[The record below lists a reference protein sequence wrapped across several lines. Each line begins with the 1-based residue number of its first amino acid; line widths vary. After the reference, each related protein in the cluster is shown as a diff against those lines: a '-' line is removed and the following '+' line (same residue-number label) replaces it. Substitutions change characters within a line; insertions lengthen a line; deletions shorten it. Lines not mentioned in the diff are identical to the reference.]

1 MKNKRNTWL
10 RRAAAFVLCAA
21 LVLMTGF
28 FPTRVQAKSLEDL
41 KQEYN
46 ELEKEIEA
54 NKKKLESIKN
64 QQTSNAEKMKL
75 LSSQAEAISSQLDVI
90 NSQLSVLNADIADYD
105 REIAALDKKIDEAQS
120 KIDKLDEQIDA
131 TQEKISE
138 RLRATYMAGSSS
150 WIEILLES
158 DSISSLL
165 LRIQLLASV
174 TENDNKLISQLEK
187 QTEELNA
194 AKAELDEDKKA
205 LEEKRSSLVEKKS
218 ELDTK
223 NKELASKQNAYN
235 ANYRQISALMTSLD
249 KSSAEYQQ
257 ELQRQYR
264 KREAFERQID
274 KIISGGSQSGD
285 DDDGFYNDGEM
296 MWPVPYKNSYISAGY
311 GYYDPEGDGIY
322 TMHSA
327 IDIVVRENGVNVS
340 YGKKIVAAQ
349 SGKVLVRG
357 YSDVGGNY
365 ITIDHG
371 DGYRTYYGHC
381 SEIVASAGQ
390 YVEKGEVIAYMGNT
404 GYVTGPHV
412 HFQVM
417 HVKNGVV
424 TRLNPLDFVTPPN

>member
-10 RRAAAFVLCAA
+10 KRAAAFVLCAA
-21 LVLMTGF
+21 LVLVTGV
-28 FPTRVQAKSLEDL
+28 FPTRVQAKSLDDL
-41 KQEYN
+41 KKDYN

-54 NKKKLESIKN
+54 NQKKLENIQN
-64 QQTSNAEKMKL
+64 QQASNAEKMKL
-75 LSSQAEAISSQLDVI
+75 LSSQAEAISSQLDVL

-105 REIAALDKKIDEAQS
+105 REISALDKKIADAQS
-120 KIDKLDEQIDA
+120 KIDKIDADISA

-174 TENDNKLISQLEK
+174 TENDNKLISKLEK
-187 QTEELNA
+187 QIEELNA
-194 AKAELDEDKKA
+194 AKAELDKDKKA
-205 LEEKRSSLVEKKS
+205 LEEKRSLLVEKKS
-218 ELDTK
+218 ELDSK
-223 NKELASKQNAYN
+223 NKTLSSKQSAYN

-249 KSSAEYQQ
+249 RSSAEYQQ

-264 KREAFERQID
+264 KRAAFERQID
-274 KIISGGSQSGD
+274 QLVSGGSQGGD
-285 DDDGFYNDGEM
+285 NDYYDNGEM
-296 MWPVPYKNSYISAGY
+296 IWPVPYKNSYISAGY
-311 GYYDPEGDGIY
+311 GYYDPEGDGTY
-322 TMHSA
+322 TMHPA

-340 YGKKIVAAQ
+340 YGKNIIAAQ

-381 SEIVASAGQ
+381 SKIIASAGQ
-390 YVEKGEVIAYMGNT
+390 YVEKGEVIAYIGNT

-417 HVKNGVV
+417 QVKNGVV
-424 TRLNPLDFVTPPN
+424 NRLNPLNFVTPPN

>member
-10 RRAAAFVLCAA
+10 KRAAAFVLCAA
-21 LVLMTGF
+21 LVLVTGV
-28 FPTRVQAKSLEDL
+28 FPTRVQAKSLNDL
-41 KQEYN
+41 KKDYN

-54 NKKKLESIKN
+54 NQKKLENIQN
-64 QQTSNAEKMKL
+64 QQASNAEKMKL
-75 LSSQAEAISSQLDVI
+75 LSSQAEAISSQLDVL

-105 REIAALDKKIDEAQS
+105 REISALDKKIADAQS
-120 KIDKLDEQIDA
+120 KIDKIDADISA

-174 TENDNKLISQLEK
+174 TENDNKLISKLEK
-187 QTEELNA
+187 QIEELNA
-194 AKAELDEDKKA
+194 AKAELDKDKKA
-205 LEEKRSSLVEKKS
+205 LEEKRSLLVEKKS
-218 ELDTK
+218 ELDSK
-223 NKELASKQNAYN
+223 NKTLSSKQSAYN

-264 KREAFERQID
+264 KRAAFERQID
-274 KIISGGSQSGD
+274 QLVSGGSQGGD
-285 DDDGFYNDGEM
+285 NDYYDNGEM
-296 MWPVPYKNSYISAGY
+296 IWPVPYKNSYISAGY
-311 GYYDPEGDGIY
+311 GYYDPEGDGTY
-322 TMHSA
+322 TMHPA

-340 YGKKIVAAQ
+340 YGKNIIAAQ

-381 SEIVASAGQ
+381 SKIIASAGQ
-390 YVEKGEVIAYMGNT
+390 YVEKGEVIAYIGNT

-417 HVKNGVV
+417 QVKNGVV
-424 TRLNPLDFVTPPN
+424 NRLNPLNFVTPPN

>member
-21 LVLMTGF
+21 LVLMTGI

-64 QQTSNAEKMKL
+64 QQTSNTEKMKL

-131 TQEKISE
+131 TH
-138 RLRATYMAGSSS
+138 
-150 WIEILLES
+150 ES

-249 KSSAEYQQ
+249 KSSAEYKQ

-285 DDDGFYNDGEM
+285 VDDGFYNDGEM

-311 GYYDPEGDGIY
+311 GYYDPEGDGTY

-381 SEIVASAGQ
+381 SKIVASAGQ

>member
-1 MKNKRNTWL
+1 MKNKRNAWL
-10 RRAAAFVLCAA
+10 RRVSAVVLCAA

-41 KQEYN
+41 KKEYS

-54 NKKKLESIKN
+54 NKEKLESIKN
-64 QQTSNAEKMKL
+64 QQTSNAEKLEL
-75 LSSQAEAISSQLDVI
+75 LSSQAETISSQLEVI
-90 NSQLSVLNADIADYD
+90 NSQLSALNADIADYD
-105 REIAALDKKIDEAQS
+105 REIEALDKKIEETQS
-120 KIDKLDEQIDA
+120 KIDELDEQINTTRA
-131 TQEKISE
+131 KISE

-174 TENDNKLISQLEK
+174 TENDNKLIARLEK
-187 QTEELNA
+187 QTEELNS

-205 LEEKRSSLVEKKS
+205 LEEKRASLVEKKT
-218 ELDTK
+218 ELDSK
-223 NKELASKQNAYN
+223 NKDLASKQSAYN
-235 ANYRQISALMTSLD
+235 ANYRQISDLMTSLD

-264 KREAFERQID
+264 QREAFERQID
-274 KIISGGSQSGD
+274 KLVSGGSQSGD
-285 DDDGFYNDGEM
+285 EDGDFYNDGEM

-311 GYYDPEGDGIY
+311 GYYDPEDDGTY

-381 SEIVASAGQ
+381 SSIVASAGQ
-390 YVEKGEVIAYMGNT
+390 YVEKGEVIAYIGST

-417 HVKNGVV
+417 QVKNGVV
-424 TRLNPLDFVTPPN
+424 TRLNPLNFVTPPN

>member
-10 RRAAAFVLCAA
+10 KRAAAFVLCAA
-21 LVLMTGF
+21 LVLATGV
-28 FPTRVQAKSLEDL
+28 FPTRVQAKSLDDL
-41 KQEYN
+41 KKDYN

-54 NKKKLESIKN
+54 NQKKLENIKN
-64 QQTSNAEKMKL
+64 QQASNAEKMKL
-75 LSSQAEAISSQLDVI
+75 LSSQAEAISSQLDVL

-105 REIAALDKKIDEAQS
+105 REISALDKKIADAQS
-120 KIDKLDEQIDA
+120 KIDKIDADVAA

-174 TENDNKLISQLEK
+174 TENDNKLISKLEK
-187 QTEELNA
+187 QIEELNA
-194 AKAELDEDKKA
+194 AKAELDKDKKA
-205 LEEKRSSLVEKKS
+205 LEEKRSLLVEKKS
-218 ELDTK
+218 ELDSK
-223 NKELASKQNAYN
+223 NKTLSSKQRAYN
-235 ANYRQISALMTSLD
+235 ENYRQISDLMTSLD
-249 KSSAEYQQ
+249 KSSTEYQQ

-264 KREAFERQID
+264 KRAAFERQID
-274 KIISGGSQSGD
+274 QLVSGGSQGGD
-285 DDDGFYNDGEM
+285 NDYYDNGEM
-296 MWPVPYKNSYISAGY
+296 LWPVPYKNSYISAGY
-311 GYYDPEGDGIY
+311 GYYDPEGDGTY
-322 TMHSA
+322 TMHPA

-340 YGKKIVAAQ
+340 YGKNIIAAQ

-381 SEIVASAGQ
+381 SKIIASAGQ
-390 YVEKGEVIAYMGNT
+390 YVEKGEVIAYIGNT

-417 HVKNGVV
+417 QVKHGVV
-424 TRLNPLDFVTPPN
+424 NRLNPLNFVTPPN

>member
-10 RRAAAFVLCAA
+10 KRAAAFVLCAA
-21 LVLMTGF
+21 LVLVTGA
-28 FPTRVQAKSLEDL
+28 FPTRVQAKSLDDL
-41 KQEYN
+41 KKDYN

-54 NKKKLESIKN
+54 NQKKLENIQN
-64 QQTSNAEKMKL
+64 QQASNAEKMKL
-75 LSSQAEAISSQLDVI
+75 LSSQAEAISSQLDVL

-105 REIAALDKKIDEAQS
+105 REISALDKKIADAQS
-120 KIDKLDEQIDA
+120 KIDKIDADIAA

-174 TENDNKLISQLEK
+174 TENDNKLISKLKK
-187 QTEELNA
+187 QIEELNA
-194 AKAELDEDKKA
+194 AKAELDKDKKA
-205 LEEKRSSLVEKKS
+205 LEEKRSLLVEKKS
-218 ELDTK
+218 ELDSK
-223 NKELASKQNAYN
+223 NKTLSSKQSAYN

-264 KREAFERQID
+264 KRAAFERQID
-274 KIISGGSQSGD
+274 QLVSGGSQGGD
-285 DDDGFYNDGEM
+285 NDYYDNGEM
-296 MWPVPYKNSYISAGY
+296 LWPVPYKNSYISAGY
-311 GYYDPEGDGIY
+311 GYYDPEGDGTY
-322 TMHSA
+322 TMHPA

-340 YGKKIVAAQ
+340 YGKNIIAAQ

-381 SEIVASAGQ
+381 SKIIASAGQ
-390 YVEKGEVIAYMGNT
+390 YVEKGEVIAYIGNT

-417 HVKNGVV
+417 QVKNGVV
-424 TRLNPLDFVTPPN
+424 NRLNPLNFVTPPN

>member
-10 RRAAAFVLCAA
+10 KRAAAFVLCAA
-21 LVLMTGF
+21 LVLVTGV
-28 FPTRVQAKSLEDL
+28 FPTRVQAKSLDDL
-41 KQEYN
+41 KKDYN

-54 NKKKLESIKN
+54 NQKKLENIKN
-64 QQTSNAEKMKL
+64 QQASNAEKMKL
-75 LSSQAEAISSQLDVI
+75 LSTQAEAISSQLDVL

-105 REIAALDKKIDEAQS
+105 REISALDKKIADAQS
-120 KIDKLDEQIDA
+120 KIDKIDADISA

-174 TENDNKLISQLEK
+174 TENDNKLISKLEK
-187 QTEELNA
+187 QIEEFNA
-194 AKAELDEDKKA
+194 AKAELDKDKKA
-205 LEEKRSSLVEKKS
+205 LEEKRSLLVEKKS
-218 ELDTK
+218 ELDSK
-223 NKELASKQNAYN
+223 NKTLSSKQSAYN

-264 KREAFERQID
+264 KRAAFERQID
-274 KIISGGSQSGD
+274 QLVSGGSQGGD
-285 DDDGFYNDGEM
+285 NDYYDNGEM
-296 MWPVPYKNSYISAGY
+296 LWPVPYKNSYISAGY
-311 GYYDPEGDGIY
+311 GYYDPEGDGTY
-322 TMHSA
+322 TMHPA

-340 YGKKIVAAQ
+340 YGKNIIAAQ

-381 SEIVASAGQ
+381 SKIIASAGQ
-390 YVEKGEVIAYMGNT
+390 YVEKGEVIAYIGNT

-417 HVKNGVV
+417 QVKNGVV
-424 TRLNPLDFVTPPN
+424 NRLNPLNFVTPPN

>member
-10 RRAAAFVLCAA
+10 KRAAAFVLCAA
-21 LVLMTGF
+21 LVLVTGV
-28 FPTRVQAKSLEDL
+28 FPTRVQAKSLDDL
-41 KQEYN
+41 KKDYN

-54 NKKKLESIKN
+54 NQKKLENIQN
-64 QQTSNAEKMKL
+64 QQASNAEKMKL
-75 LSSQAEAISSQLDVI
+75 LSSQAEAISSQLDVL

-105 REIAALDKKIDEAQS
+105 REISALDKKIANAQS
-120 KIDKLDEQIDA
+120 KIDKIDADIAA

-174 TENDNKLISQLEK
+174 TENDNKLISKLEK
-187 QTEELNA
+187 QIEELNA
-194 AKAELDEDKKA
+194 AKAELDKDKKA
-205 LEEKRSSLVEKKS
+205 LEEKRSLLVEKKS
-218 ELDTK
+218 ELDSK
-223 NKELASKQNAYN
+223 NKTLSSKQSAYN

-264 KREAFERQID
+264 KRAAFERQID
-274 KIISGGSQSGD
+274 QLVSGGSQGGD
-285 DDDGFYNDGEM
+285 NDYNDNGEM
-296 MWPVPYKNSYISAGY
+296 LWPVPYKNSYISAGY
-311 GYYDPEGDGIY
+311 GYYDPEGDGTY
-322 TMHSA
+322 TMHPA

-340 YGKKIVAAQ
+340 YGKNIIAAQ

-381 SEIVASAGQ
+381 SKIIASAGQ
-390 YVEKGEVIAYMGNT
+390 YVEKGEVIAYIGNT

-417 HVKNGVV
+417 QVKNGVV
-424 TRLNPLDFVTPPN
+424 NRLNPLNFVTPPN

>member
-10 RRAAAFVLCAA
+10 KRAAAFVLCAA
-21 LVLMTGF
+21 LVLVTGV
-28 FPTRVQAKSLEDL
+28 FPTRVQAKSLDDL
-41 KQEYN
+41 KKDYN

-54 NKKKLESIKN
+54 NQKKLENIQN
-64 QQTSNAEKMKL
+64 QQASNAEKMKL
-75 LSSQAEAISSQLDVI
+75 LSSQAEAISSQLDVL

-105 REIAALDKKIDEAQS
+105 REISALDKKIADAQS
-120 KIDKLDEQIDA
+120 KIDKIDADIAA

-174 TENDNKLISQLEK
+174 TENDNKLISKLEK
-187 QTEELNA
+187 QIEELNA
-194 AKAELDEDKKA
+194 AKAELDKDKKA
-205 LEEKRSSLVEKKS
+205 LEEKRSLLVEKKS
-218 ELDTK
+218 ELDSK
-223 NKELASKQNAYN
+223 NKTLSSKQSAYN
-235 ANYRQISALMTSLD
+235 ANYRQISAIMTSLD

-264 KREAFERQID
+264 KRAAFERQID
-274 KIISGGSQSGD
+274 QLVSGGSQGGD
-285 DDDGFYNDGEM
+285 NDYNDNGEM
-296 MWPVPYKNSYISAGY
+296 LWPVPYKNSYISAGY
-311 GYYDPEGDGIY
+311 GYYDPEGDGTY
-322 TMHSA
+322 TMHPA

-340 YGKKIVAAQ
+340 YGKNIIAAQ

-381 SEIVASAGQ
+381 SKIIASAGQ
-390 YVEKGEVIAYMGNT
+390 YVEKGEVIAYIGNT

-417 HVKNGVV
+417 QVKNGVV
-424 TRLNPLDFVTPPN
+424 NRLNPLNFVTPPN

>member
-1 MKNKRNTWL
+1 
-10 RRAAAFVLCAA
+10 
-21 LVLMTGF
+21 
-28 FPTRVQAKSLEDL
+28 
-41 KQEYN
+41 
-46 ELEKEIEA
+46 
-54 NKKKLESIKN
+54 
-64 QQTSNAEKMKL
+64 
-75 LSSQAEAISSQLDVI
+75 
-90 NSQLSVLNADIADYD
+90 
-105 REIAALDKKIDEAQS
+105 
-120 KIDKLDEQIDA
+120 
-131 TQEKISE
+131 
-138 RLRATYMAGSSS
+138 MAGSSS

-249 KSSAEYQQ
+249 KSSAEYRQ

-285 DDDGFYNDGEM
+285 VDDGFYNDGEM

-311 GYYDPEGDGIY
+311 GYYDPEGDGTY
-322 TMHSA
+322 TM
-327 IDIVVRENGVNVS
+327 
-340 YGKKIVAAQ
+340 
-349 SGKVLVRG
+349 
-357 YSDVGGNY
+357 
-365 ITIDHG
+365 
-371 DGYRTYYGHC
+371 
-381 SEIVASAGQ
+381 
-390 YVEKGEVIAYMGNT
+390 
-404 GYVTGPHV
+404 
-412 HFQVM
+412 
-417 HVKNGVV
+417 
-424 TRLNPLDFVTPPN
+424 TRLSI

>member
-10 RRAAAFVLCAA
+10 KRAAAFVLCAA
-21 LVLMTGF
+21 LVLVTGV
-28 FPTRVQAKSLEDL
+28 FPTRVQAKSLDDL
-41 KQEYN
+41 KKDYN

-54 NKKKLESIKN
+54 NQKKLENIQN
-64 QQTSNAEKMKL
+64 QQASNAEKMKL
-75 LSSQAEAISSQLDVI
+75 LSSQAEAISNQLDVL

-105 REIAALDKKIDEAQS
+105 REISALDKKIAGAQS
-120 KIDKLDEQIDA
+120 KIDKIDADIAA

-174 TENDNKLISQLEK
+174 TENDNKLISKLEK
-187 QTEELNA
+187 QIEELNA
-194 AKAELDEDKKA
+194 AKAELDKDKNA
-205 LEEKRSSLVEKKS
+205 LEEKRSLLVEKKS
-218 ELDTK
+218 ELDSK
-223 NKELASKQNAYN
+223 NKTLSSKQSAYN
-235 ANYRQISALMTSLD
+235 ANYRQISAIMTSLD
-249 KSSAEYQQ
+249 KSSTEYQQ

-264 KREAFERQID
+264 KRAAFERQID
-274 KIISGGSQSGD
+274 QLVSGGSQGGD
-285 DDDGFYNDGEM
+285 NDYYDNGEM
-296 MWPVPYKNSYISAGY
+296 LWPVPYKNSYISAGY
-311 GYYDPEGDGIY
+311 GYYDPEGDGTY
-322 TMHSA
+322 TMHPA

-340 YGKKIVAAQ
+340 YGKNIIAAQ

-381 SEIVASAGQ
+381 SKIIASAGQ
-390 YVEKGEVIAYMGNT
+390 YVEKGEVIAYIGNT

-417 HVKNGVV
+417 QVKNGVV
-424 TRLNPLDFVTPPN
+424 NRLNPLNFVTPPN

>member
-10 RRAAAFVLCAA
+10 KRAAAFVLCAA
-21 LVLMTGF
+21 LVLVTGV
-28 FPTRVQAKSLEDL
+28 FPTRVQAKSLDDL
-41 KQEYN
+41 KKDYN

-54 NKKKLESIKN
+54 NQKKLENIQN
-64 QQTSNAEKMKL
+64 QQASNAEKMKL
-75 LSSQAEAISSQLDVI
+75 LSSQAEAISSQLDVL

-105 REIAALDKKIDEAQS
+105 REISALDKKIADAQS
-120 KIDKLDEQIDA
+120 KIDKIDADIAA

-174 TENDNKLISQLEK
+174 TENDNKLISKLEK
-187 QTEELNA
+187 QIEELNA
-194 AKAELDEDKKA
+194 AKAELDKDKKA
-205 LEEKRSSLVEKKS
+205 LEEKRSLLVEKKS
-218 ELDTK
+218 ELDSK
-223 NKELASKQNAYN
+223 NKTLSSKQSAYN

-264 KREAFERQID
+264 KRAAFERQID
-274 KIISGGSQSGD
+274 QLVSGGSQGGD
-285 DDDGFYNDGEM
+285 NDYNDNGEM
-296 MWPVPYKNSYISAGY
+296 LWPVPYKNSYISAGY
-311 GYYDPEGDGIY
+311 GYYDPEGDGTY
-322 TMHSA
+322 TMHPA

-340 YGKKIVAAQ
+340 YGKNIIAAQ

-381 SEIVASAGQ
+381 SKIIASAGQ
-390 YVEKGEVIAYMGNT
+390 YVEKGEVIAYIGNT

-417 HVKNGVV
+417 QVKNGVV
-424 TRLNPLDFVTPPN
+424 NRLNPLNFVTPPN

>member
-10 RRAAAFVLCAA
+10 KRAAAFVLCAA
-21 LVLMTGF
+21 LVLVTGV
-28 FPTRVQAKSLEDL
+28 FPTRVQAKSLDDL
-41 KQEYN
+41 KKDYN

-54 NKKKLESIKN
+54 NQKKLENIQN
-64 QQTSNAEKMKL
+64 QQASNAEKMKL
-75 LSSQAEAISSQLDVI
+75 LSSQAEAISSQLDVL

-105 REIAALDKKIDEAQS
+105 REISALDKKIADAQS
-120 KIDKLDEQIDA
+120 KIDKIDADISA
-131 TQEKISE
+131 TQETISE

-174 TENDNKLISQLEK
+174 TENDNKLISKLEK
-187 QTEELNA
+187 QIEELNA
-194 AKAELDEDKKA
+194 AKAELDKDKKA
-205 LEEKRSSLVEKKS
+205 LEEKRSLLVEKKS
-218 ELDTK
+218 ELDSK
-223 NKELASKQNAYN
+223 NKTLSSKQSAYN

-264 KREAFERQID
+264 KRAAFERQID
-274 KIISGGSQSGD
+274 QLISGGSQGGD
-285 DDDGFYNDGEM
+285 NDYYDNGEM
-296 MWPVPYKNSYISAGY
+296 LWPVPYKNSYISAGY
-311 GYYDPEGDGIY
+311 GYYDPEGDGTY
-322 TMHSA
+322 TMHPA

-340 YGKKIVAAQ
+340 YGKNIIAAQ

-381 SEIVASAGQ
+381 SKIIASAGQ
-390 YVEKGEVIAYMGNT
+390 YVEKGEVIAYIGNT

-417 HVKNGVV
+417 QVKNGVV
-424 TRLNPLDFVTPPN
+424 NRLNPLNFVTPPN

>member
-10 RRAAAFVLCAA
+10 KRAAAFVLCAA
-21 LVLMTGF
+21 LVLATGV
-28 FPTRVQAKSLEDL
+28 FPTRVQAKSLDDL
-41 KQEYN
+41 KKDYN

-54 NKKKLESIKN
+54 NQKKLENIKN
-64 QQTSNAEKMKL
+64 QQASNAEKMKL
-75 LSSQAEAISSQLDVI
+75 LSSQAEAISSQLDVL

-105 REIAALDKKIDEAQS
+105 REISALDKKIADAQS
-120 KIDKLDEQIDA
+120 KIDKIDADVAA

-174 TENDNKLISQLEK
+174 TENDNKLISKLEK
-187 QTEELNA
+187 QIEELNA
-194 AKAELDEDKKA
+194 AKAELDKDKKA
-205 LEEKRSSLVEKKS
+205 LEEKRSLLVEKKS
-218 ELDTK
+218 ELDSK
-223 NKELASKQNAYN
+223 NKTLSSKQSAYN

-249 KSSAEYQQ
+249 KSSTEYQQ

-264 KREAFERQID
+264 KRAAFERQID
-274 KIISGGSQSGD
+274 QLVSGGSQGGD
-285 DDDGFYNDGEM
+285 NDYYDNGEM
-296 MWPVPYKNSYISAGY
+296 LWPVPYKNSYISAGY
-311 GYYDPEGDGIY
+311 GYYDPEGDGTY
-322 TMHSA
+322 TMHPA

-340 YGKKIVAAQ
+340 YGKNIIAAQ

-381 SEIVASAGQ
+381 SKIIASTGQ
-390 YVEKGEVIAYMGNT
+390 YVEKGEVIAYIGNT

-417 HVKNGVV
+417 QVKNGVV
-424 TRLNPLDFVTPPN
+424 NRLNPLNFVTPPN